1 LEFVWDLGFVIW
13 SLGRQDF
20 SILTTSDL
28 GESMKKKLKELAEWV
43 GGRVVGDEE
52 VEISGVASID
62 EARPGEITFIA
73 SPKYLPKLGE
83 TNASAVIVSGE
94 VSQAKKSLLCVTNP
108 YLAFAKIVG
117 LFSYKPYQPKGI
129 DAKAWVS
136 PMAQLGK
143 DLTIYPLV
151 YIGDRCRIG
160 DRVIIYPGVFVGE
173 DSSIGEESVIYP
185 NVSIYSGTVI
195 GKRVILHSGVV
206 VGSDGFGYVKDAR
219 KNVKIPQVG
228 SVEIE
233 DDVEIGANTTIDRA
247 ALGKTIIR
255 GGVKIDNLV
264 QVAHNVV
271 IGENSIIVAQVGIS
285 GSTKIGSNVTLAGQV
300 GIVDHVEIGD
310 NVIVGAQAGVTH
322 DLAANQGYVG
332 SPALP
337 HREFLRAITVFP
349 KLPEMRKAFI
359 DIEKRLKKIEEK
371 IFSERKEK

>member
-1 LEFVWDLGFVIW
+1 
-13 SLGRQDF
+13 
-20 SILTTSDL
+20 
-28 GESMKKKLKELAEWV
+28 MKKRLKELAEWV
-43 GGRVVGDEE
+43 GGTVIGDG
-52 VEISGVASID
+52 EIEITGVSSIE
-62 EARPGEITFIA
+62 EARAGEITFVA

-83 TNASAVIVSGE
+83 TKASAVIVSPE
-94 VSQAKKSLLCVTNP
+94 ITLAKKPLLCVTNP

-117 LFSYKPYQPKGI
+117 LFFYKPYQPKGI

-136 PMAQLGK
+136 PIAQLGK
-143 DLTIYPLV
+143 DVTVYPFV
-151 YIGDRCRIG
+151 YLGDRCRIG
-160 DRVIIYPGVFVGE
+160 DRVILYPGVSIGE

-206 VGSDGFGYVKDAR
+206 VGSDGFGYVKDGR

-255 GGVKIDNLV
+255 RGVKIDNLV

-271 IGENSIIVAQVGIS
+271 IGEDSIIVAQVGIS
-285 GSTKIGSNVTLAGQV
+285 GSTKIGSNVILAGQV

-310 NVIVGAQAGVTH
+310 NVMVGAQSGVPY
-322 DLAANQGYVG
+322 DLAPNQAFSG
-332 SPALP
+332 SPAVP
-337 HREFLRAITVFP
+337 HREWLRAITVFP
-349 KLPEMRKAFI
+349 KLPEMRKTLF
-359 DIEKRLKKIEEK
+359 DIEKRLKELEK
-371 IFSERKEK
+371 KFLSEGKDK